1 MIRILIADDHAI
13 VREGLKQ
20 IVAQTA
26 DIHVVG
32 EATNAAEVLSKLR
45 TMKVD
50 LVLLDISMPGRSG
63 LDVLIEARKE
73 YPELP
78 VLILSLHAEDQYAV
92 RALKAGAA
100 GYLTKESAPDQLIA
114 AIRKASSGGKYIS
127 PRLAERLALNLVS
140 DKGVPPHELLSN
152 REFQV
157 FRMLALGKT
166 VTEIADELSLSV
178 KTISTNR
185 TRILEKMVMKN
196 NAEITQ
202 YALEHNLISLG
213 PQSQYS

>member
-1 MIRILIADDHAI
+1 MIRVLIADDHAI

-20 IVAQTA
+20 IVAQTS
-26 DIHVVG
+26 DINVVA
-32 EATNAAEVLSKLR
+32 EATNAMEVVQKL
-45 TMKVD
+45 KSIKAD
-50 LVLLDISMPGRSG
+50 LLLLDISMPGRSG
-63 LDVLIEARKE
+63 LDVLVEVRRD

-78 VLILSLHAEDQYAV
+78 VLILSLHTEDQYAV
-92 RALKAGAA
+92 RTLKAGAA
-100 GYLTKESAPDQLIA
+100 GYLTKESAPEQLIA

-127 PRLAERLALNLVS
+127 SHLAERLALNLVR
-140 DKGVPPHELLSN
+140 DKGAAPHELLSN

-157 FRMLALGKT
+157 FRMIALGKT

-185 TRILEKMVMKN
+185 TRILEKMDMKT

-202 YALEHNLISLG
+202 YALQQNLVETG
-213 PQSQYS
+213 N